1 MQKLIINRLGPI
13 EHCELK
19 CSQFMTLTGFQA
31 SGKSTIAKAIYYF
44 RTIKE
49 DIIELAREQS
59 LVTEPVSGLENR
71 FNAGHKVELKKA
83 LENHLREKFL
93 RTFGSSLGMSSEM
106 YAEYYF
112 YVMNGAK
119 WTYGFTVL
127 VFLVLIGALGNSPM
141 AAFLGVVLAGLVMWY
156 VEELLNDKL
165 NARRDELLA
174 DLPQMLSKLTLLINA
189 GMTTL
194 NAWKKV
200 AETSE
205 RVLYREMREVVA
217 ETQNGK
223 DELEAYMNFAD
234 RCSIKEVRRFTSTI
248 IQNKLRGNREE
259 AYFLKELSDEM
270 WEEKKHLVR
279 RKGEAAKSKLL
290 IPTTMIFIGIL
301 IMVMVPAFMG
311 MNL

>member
-1 MQKLIINRLGPI
+1 MEIGRIVILVLATVLVFVWMVLAVKYESVFQPLVQTINKNQYKYP
-13 EHCELK
+13 ELFCIGLALMK
-19 CSQFMTLTGFQA
+19 ILKIDS
-31 SGKSTIAKAIYYF
+31 KSKKA
-44 RTIKE
+44 RKRIKE
-49 DIIELAREQS
+49 IAQ
-59 LVTEPVSGLENR
+59 VQG
-71 FNAGHKVELKKA
+71 K
-83 LENHLREKFL
+83 
-93 RTFGSSLGMSSEM
+93 M

-174 DLPQMLSKLTLLINA
+174 DLPQMLSKLTLLVNA

>member
-1 MQKLIINRLGPI
+1 MEIGRIVILVLATVLVFVWMVLAVKYESVFQPLVQTIDKNQYKYP
-13 EHCELK
+13 ELFCIGLALMK
-19 CSQFMTLTGFQA
+19 ILKIDS
-31 SGKSTIAKAIYYF
+31 KSKKA
-44 RTIKE
+44 RKRIKE
-49 DIIELAREQS
+49 IAQ
-59 LVTEPVSGLENR
+59 VQG
-71 FNAGHKVELKKA
+71 K
-83 LENHLREKFL
+83 
-93 RTFGSSLGMSSEM
+93 M

-217 ETQNGK
+217 ETQNEK